1 MSKDLGQLG
10 DMARLF
16 VQLKPNF
23 KWISLVSLVA
33 ALLVGAYVA
42 LTHEPAYQSE
52 AIAIVRPQQVPVSRS
67 RKDEAQP
74 REEKGKSLLP
84 QPLNVTDYV
93 LFLKS
98 DGMLASIAQAYN
110 TYHASESEPLLTVA
124 QLRRMMTPTARLE
137 IKTPYTVEYYPT
149 IELHVSAQSP
159 DKTYE
164 LARLWVETAR
174 DWSKTV
180 TFSAKKEMAGY
191 LKNET
196 EEQRA
201 ALRDLSEELNRT
213 KDESGELLEALRA
226 ERLRAEEEYESE
238 TIRLLQ
244 ETGDTWDARIAAAE
258 AEFAL
263 PLMETELQ
271 ARESILAGLRLTQAR
286 KTLEL
291 ERARAALPE
300 LTTQTGA
307 ADTLESIATSW
318 DIALPGEMKTIEPM
332 APPLDKTETL
342 REEELE
348 KRAEKRLLVDLER
361 RENIRTLL
369 QDYTKSPHRKLQ
381 DEHEKRFEDILEALE
396 KQLPPPKERPEPEK
410 GPEVPELGLETPVQ
424 LDAFRVETDGG
435 NPVGILLQ
443 KQLSEARLTLASAPL
458 ELQHIEREITRFR
471 SALDALQADYHA
483 QRKALVMLDR
493 AKQSELDRIDKERL
507 YGLMREQRVTEMKV
521 DELSRE
527 RTALEEALER
537 DFTTGLDMF
546 TSLAASHLEA
556 ELAVANTID
565 EFQVV
570 SPPTFPESPPRR
582 QHIVYGGGAFMA
594 CFSAL
599 FVLAAFA
606 VILRTLIRNIQA
618 SEAPDT
624 ATPD

>member
-1 MSKDLGQLG
+1 MYKDWGQLG
-10 DMARLF
+10 DIARLF

-23 KWISLVSLVA
+23 KWITLVSLVV
-33 ALLVGAYVA
+33 ALLAGAYVA
-42 LTHEPAYQSE
+42 LTHQPTYLSE
-52 AIAIVRPQQVPVSRS
+52 AIAIVRPQQVPLSRS

-93 LFLKS
+93 LFLQS

-110 TYHASESEPLLTVA
+110 AYHAKESEPLLTVA
-124 QLRRMMTPTARLE
+124 QLRRMMMPNARLE
-137 IKTPYTVEYYPT
+137 IKTPYAVEYYPT
-149 IELHVSAQSP
+149 IELRVSAQAP
-159 DKTYE
+159 DKAYE

-180 TFSAKKEMAGY
+180 TFSAKEDMADY

-196 EEQRA
+196 EEQRSS
-201 ALRDLSEELNRT
+201 LRDLSGELNRT

-244 ETGDTWDARIAAAE
+244 ETGDTWDANIAAAE

-271 ARESILAGLRLTQAR
+271 ARESILAGLRLAQAR

-291 ERARAALPE
+291 ERARAAITE

-307 ADTLESIATSW
+307 ADALDSIATSW
-318 DIALPGEMKTIEPM
+318 DIALPSEKEAIAPV
-332 APPLDKTETL
+332 APPMEKTEAL

-348 KRAEKRLLVDLER
+348 KRAEKRLLVDSER

-369 QDYTKSPHRKLQ
+369 KDYTKSPHRRLQ
-381 DEHEKRFEDILEALE
+381 DEHEKRFEDILEMLD

-410 GPEVPELGLETPVQ
+410 SPEIPELDLETPVQ
-424 LDAFRVETDGG
+424 LDAFRVETEGG

-443 KQLSEARLTLASAPL
+443 KQLAEARLTLASAPV
-458 ELQHIEREITRFR
+458 ELQHIEREIASLR
-471 SALDALQADYHA
+471 SDLDALQADYHA
-483 QRKALVMLDR
+483 KRKALVMLDR
-493 AKQSELDRIDKERL
+493 AKQSDLDRIDKERL

-537 DFTTGLDMF
+537 DFATGLDMF

-582 QHIVYGGGAFMA
+582 QYIVYGGGAFVA
-594 CFSAL
+594 CFSVL
-599 FVLAAFA
+599 FVLAAFV
-606 VILRTLIRNIQA
+606 VILRTLIRNIQT